1 MITKLRRAGVHP
13 QYVAEGVTNLNCTLR
28 LFLIEGNAADEDL
41 GRTLPGG
48 AALGKD
54 SDEQLVLKA
63 GQSIVYQRTL
73 SNALGTFVEGKL
85 TLILTLILTRT
96 RTLSLTP
103 ILTRTRTLIL
113 ARTRTLILTRTR
125 ARTRQAHRAAV
136 GRADRGGQPHRH
148 VGLPPEGR
156 PLAQAAVRQALQA
169 ALRRRAVPAGLRGAR
184 ERVHLRHAQAAQL
197 R

>member
-1 MITKLRRAGVHP
+1 M
-13 QYVAEGVTNLNCTLR
+13 TNLNCTLR

-136 GRADRGGQPHRH
+136 G
-148 VGLPPEGR
+148 
-156 PLAQAAVRQALQA
+156 
-169 ALRRRAVPAGLRGAR
+169 
-184 ERVHLRHAQAAQL
+184 
-197 R
+197 